1 MNILK
6 SSEKANTEA
15 KTDWNLYLRE
25 PENTEF
31 KNKLNKIKTTEEK
44 STEMTWFIKQVNT
57 HNFQYCE
64 TIRTFIKLTTGEANR
79 K

>member
-31 KNKLNKIKTTEEK
+31 KNKLNKIKTREEK

-57 HNFQYCE
+57 
-64 TIRTFIKLTTGEANR
+64 
-79 K
+79 